1 MLVCDFISIWEMH
14 WKTSLCELQVITT
27 PSENNKMY
35 SQQRDE
41 YLEQV
46 CDMAL
51 RKVSIITIFGP
62 LANGTMK
69 IDHYQMGEFS
79 C

>member
-1 MLVCDFISIWEMH
+1 MIRY
-14 WKTSLCELQVITT
+14 LQVITT
-27 PSENNKMY
+27 PNENNKMY

-51 RKVSIITIFGP
+51 RKISIITIFGP

-79 C
+79 D